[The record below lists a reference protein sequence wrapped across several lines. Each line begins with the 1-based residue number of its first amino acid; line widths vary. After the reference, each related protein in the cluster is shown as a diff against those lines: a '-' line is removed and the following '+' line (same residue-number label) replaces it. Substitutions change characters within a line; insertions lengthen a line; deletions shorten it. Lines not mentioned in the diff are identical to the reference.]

1 MKHLLVWTMLLVALV
16 AAPAMAAPEEVRI
29 SSDGLSTLLNG
40 DLVVLSDASVATD
53 QGLLFVMAR
62 DRKTRR
68 LNWYLVNP
76 ESKRIASRGMAPFQV
91 YRDFAVA
98 PDGRHAVV
106 HARYPSSLWLLDL
119 ASGKWNCVLKN
130 DNPERLV
137 LSALSSVLFT
147 DSGHAATVLDQQ
159 DAEGYVTDSVLA
171 RISVARPVVQ
181 KLAGLADLRDRSVAA
196 VKGVAPAGMEYQ
208 TEYLRFGED
217 GSFVFVLQS
226 RTAAEKNRRFIDYL
240 FLAKPDGTLK
250 LVDKSEGGILPLD
263 YHAADGAILARVK
276 SGGKQVVVLYRGG
289 AKTVVTEKALLMG
302 DLLGGGRVAGAA
314 VDDGRLGLYLVP
326 KAGAIQKMQS
336 AGPGYAVAF
345 VRDGQRVI
353 LLSERDLRLLPMSR

>member
-16 AAPAMAAPEEVRI
+16 AAPAVAAPEEVLI
-29 SSDGLSTLLNG
+29 SSDGLSTILNG

-53 QGLLFVMAR
+53 EGLLFVMAR

-76 ESKRIASRGMAPFQV
+76 ESRRINARGMAPFQV

-98 PDGRHAVV
+98 PDGKHAVV
-106 HARYPSSLWLLDL
+106 HARYPSSLWMLDI
-119 ASGKWNCVLKN
+119 AAGKWTCVLKN

-171 RISVARPVVQ
+171 RIGVTGTGIQ
-181 KLAGLADLRDRSVAA
+181 KLASLADLRDRSVAA
-196 VKGVAPAGMEYQ
+196 VKGTAPAGMEYQ

-226 RTAAEKNRRFIDYL
+226 RSAAEKNRRFLDYL

-263 YHAADGAILARVK
+263 YHAAEGAILARVK

-289 AKTVVTEKALLMG
+289 SKSVVTDKALLMA

-326 KAGAIQKMQS
+326 KSGAIQKVQS
-336 AGPGYAVAF
+336 AGRGYAVAF
-345 VRDGQRVI
+345 VRDGRSVL
-353 LLSERDLRLLPMSR
+353 LLSERDLRLLPMAR